1 MRTDSEGV
9 GGGDRWAGSAAVER
23 RYGVPRWSTPKQRP
37 VRADGRLSQWSTP
50 EQKPPRT
57 QVEDEEEWW
66 MQRRRRRR
74 RRRRRTVLGT
84 MRKGTAATSGER
96 GGPTR
101 LGSNRQHRLSACS
114 CVPAAARPVALPAAS
129 APSRHHRCSS
139 ALTPLS
145 SPTILALVDHP
156 RSPPRR
162 PRCPRCSSVPTPL
175 SPTILA
181 LLHVISAPRRTS
193 AAPQT
198 HLTDI
203 DPSSS
208 LSPPTRI
215 GSVSP
220 RYEACPFLA
229 AVSTA
234 VRLPR
239 TCRRTPRRFPL
250 TLAAVLTVVSLS
262 DVWRLEVIRS
272 HKYR

>member
-1 MRTDSEGV
+1 
-9 GGGDRWAGSAAVER
+9 
-23 RYGVPRWSTPKQRP
+23 
-37 VRADGRLSQWSTP
+37 
-50 EQKPPRT
+50 
-57 QVEDEEEWW
+57 
-66 MQRRRRRR
+66 
-74 RRRRRTVLGT
+74 

-145 SPTILALVDHP
+145 SPTIPALVDHP

-198 HLTDI
+198 HPTDI
-203 DPSSS
+203 DPS
-208 LSPPTRI
+208 T
-215 GSVSP
+215 
-220 RYEACPFLA
+220 FLA
-229 AVSTA
+229 ADAPIGLVSPPQA
-234 VRLPR
+234 VPFSCCGVDRGETSEDLPSNAS
-239 TCRRTPRRFPL
+239 PL
-250 TLAAVLTVVSLS
+250 PPYACCGVDRGELVG
-262 DVWRLEVIRS
+262 RLEVGS
-272 HKYR
+272 DTFA